1 MKYFLSFSY
10 YDEDGIFKSGDM
22 GYDRY
27 TFRSNVSAKLNRY
40 LTTDVMVSGRYGM
53 RDFPGGDGFIW
64 MYKGTIISHPNER
77 PYINDDPAYPANIY
91 NQENPVVM
99 SQKSMQGIRWT
110 RTNRFSRLFR

>member
-53 RDFPGGDGFIW
+53 RDFLGGVALYGCT
-64 MYKGTIISHPNER
+64 KVPHQSSER
-77 PYINDDPAYPANIY
+77 TSVY
-91 NQENPVVM
+91 
-99 SQKSMQGIRWT
+99 
-110 RTNRFSRLFR
+110 

>member
-1 MKYFLSFSY
+1 
-10 YDEDGIFKSGDM
+10 M

-91 NQENPVVM
+91 NQENSGGDVTE
-99 SQKSMQGIRWT
+99 KGMQGIRWT